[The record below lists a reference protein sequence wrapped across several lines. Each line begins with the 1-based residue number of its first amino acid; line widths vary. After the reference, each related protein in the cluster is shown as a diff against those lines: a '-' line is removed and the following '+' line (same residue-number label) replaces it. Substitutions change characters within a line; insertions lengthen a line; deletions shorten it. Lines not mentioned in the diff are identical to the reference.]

1 MIQYN
6 RINWVIL
13 MIEER
18 IARLRHFLREH
29 KADGIIILQPENL
42 RYFSGFTGGEGA
54 LVLSDTKAELWT
66 DSRYTEQAAAQ
77 SGAWYDV
84 KNHYGAL
91 SACIH
96 DSLAALGL
104 QVVVYEENFLTHY
117 MFEKIADSLGEC
129 TFEGRDITILRAIK
143 EPAELEAT
151 RKASDIADRA
161 LKDLIPYIK
170 PGVTE
175 KELAARL
182 ESNMLL
188 LGSEEKSFTT
198 IVASG
203 KRSAMPH
210 GTASTKVVE
219 AGDFITFDFGAVWNG
234 YHSDMTRTFVVGKA
248 TQEQKDF
255 YHLVLEG
262 QLLGLQTIKAGV
274 SCPEVDAVVRE
285 YFAKHD
291 MAQYFTHAL
300 GHGTGLEIHE
310 QPVLSPR
317 STGTLK
323 EHMIVTDEPGL
334 YIEGKYGVR
343 IEDSVIVTADGCEIL
358 TKTPKDLMEL
368 V

>member
-1 MIQYN
+1 
-6 RINWVIL
+6 

-18 IARLRHFLREH
+18 IARLRQFLHEH
-29 KADGIIILQPENL
+29 TADGILIVQPENL

-54 LVLSDTKAELWT
+54 LVLTDAAATLWT
-66 DSRYTEQAAAQ
+66 DSRYTEQAACE
-77 SGAWYDV
+77 SGAWYTV
-84 KNHYGAL
+84 RNHEGQL
-91 SACIH
+91 TRCIH
-96 DSLAALGL
+96 DEIADKGIQTVL
-104 QVVVYEENFLTHY
+104 YEENYLTHY
-117 MFEKIADSLGEC
+117 MYEQIAAELEE
-129 TFEGRDITILRAIK
+129 TAFEGADIAILRAVK
-143 EPAELEAT
+143 EPRELNAT

-161 LKDLIPYIK
+161 FAKLLEEIR

-175 KELAARL
+175 KELAAKL

-210 GTASTKVVE
+210 GTASSKIIE
-219 AGDFITFDFGAVWNG
+219 AGEFVTFDFGAVWDG
-234 YHSDMTRTFVVGKA
+234 YHSDMTRTVVAGKA
-248 TQEQKDF
+248 SQEQKDF
-255 YHLVLEG
+255 YNLVLEA
-262 QLLGLQTIKAGV
+262 QLLGLSVIKAGAV
-274 SCPEVDAVVRE
+274 CADVDAVVRK
-285 YFAKHD
+285 YFADHH

-300 GHGTGLEIHE
+300 GHGTGLQIHE

-317 STGTLK
+317 STGILK

-343 IEDSVIVTADGCEIL
+343 IEDSVVVTADGCEVL
-358 TKTPKDLMEL
+358 TKTPKNLIEL